1 MSSTEQISHLSS
13 ILHSLGMT
21 GRFSIE
27 KANKIKM
34 ERDLQEELSFI
45 QEIAKNVG
53 EGRRRRS

>member
-1 MSSTEQISHLSS
+1 
-13 ILHSLGMT
+13 MT